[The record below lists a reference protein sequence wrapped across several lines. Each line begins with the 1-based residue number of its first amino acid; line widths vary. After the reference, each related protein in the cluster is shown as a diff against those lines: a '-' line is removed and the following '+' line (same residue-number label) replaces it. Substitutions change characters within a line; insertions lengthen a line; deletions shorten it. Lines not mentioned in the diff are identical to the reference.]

1 MNELTVE
8 VQMRETSG
16 KNANRRLR
24 AAGLVP
30 AVLYGG
36 DRDTVSI
43 QVARKEM
50 IELLKKAGSEHPIFL
65 LKLADSSQ
73 ERHAM
78 VREIK
83 VHPIS
88 RVLEHIDF
96 QRILMTEKLRTTVP
110 IEIQGVAYGVKTEGG
125 IIDFVTRE
133 VQIECLPKDIPKK
146 ITIDVTPLHIG
157 QHVEARELELPKGV
171 ALLEDEDRVI
181 VSCSHTHAEQSAA
194 TGEGLLEAAKAEPE
208 VIKKK
213 KPEDDKKK
221 DKK

>member
-8 VQMRETSG
+8 VEKRETSG

-24 AAGLVP
+24 AAGMVP

-36 DRDTVSI
+36 ERDTVSI
-43 QVARKEM
+43 QVVRKDM

-65 LKLADSSQ
+65 LKLAGSGGQ

-78 VREIK
+78 VRELKI
-83 VHPIS
+83 HPIT

-110 IEIQGVAYGVKTEGG
+110 IEVTGIAYGVKTEGG
-125 IIDFVTRE
+125 LIDFVTRE
-133 VQIECLPKDIPKK
+133 VQVECLPADIPKK
-146 ITIDVTPLHIG
+146 ITVDVTALHIG

-171 ALLEDEDRVI
+171 VLLEDDDRVI
-181 VSCSHTHAEQSAA
+181 LSCSHTHAEQSA
-194 TGEGLLEAAKAEPE
+194 TGGEGLIEAAKAEPE

-213 KPEDDKKK
+213 KPEEKK